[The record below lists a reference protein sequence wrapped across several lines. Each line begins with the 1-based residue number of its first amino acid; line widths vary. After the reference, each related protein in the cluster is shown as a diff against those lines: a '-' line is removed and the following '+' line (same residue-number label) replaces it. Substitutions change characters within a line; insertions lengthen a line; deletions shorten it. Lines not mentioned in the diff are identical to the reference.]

1 MMEPRESRARLV
13 EAMMRPEFYPD
24 RPATV
29 EMKQTHMS
37 WVFLAGDYVYKVKKP
52 VRFPFADAFTLG
64 ARYAFCREE
73 IRLNRR
79 LAPKVYLGVVPI
91 FDHGKHYALGSQS
104 DIYHSGV
111 VEYAVKMRRL
121 PEHRMLDHLVR
132 TGQSGETVA
141 EVTRKLV
148 DFHDAAS
155 STSSLCYGS
164 AAAVSSMVLGNL
176 EECQRFIG
184 YSLSQSEYD
193 SIYNYLRSF
202 LDSNRDLLNERA
214 RQGRVRE
221 GHGDLRCEHVC
232 MTEEVE
238 IFDCIEFDE
247 RLRYCDV
254 ASEIA
259 FLAMDLDSLG
269 VPQQADELIDLYAQL
284 SDDSE
289 LAALTNFYKCH
300 RACIRGKVGS
310 LKALEPEVPAQE
322 REQARARSRA
332 LFALASSY
340 AEQGRPCLLVVCGL
354 AASGKSTIAKMLTR
368 VTGFET
374 FNSDRIRKYLAG
386 IAETAHPKNEYAAG
400 IYSPEFDRLT
410 YETLNARA
418 RESLREG
425 RGAILD
431 ATFKSPGQRRAVL
444 ELGKEFRVPVL
455 FVECRTNNKEA
466 HQRLLRRTA
475 EGTAV
480 SDATVE
486 IYEHQKR
493 DFVSLTELPP
503 VNHQV
508 LVTTQDRSGTLSCL
522 RRALAQMWVQTSTR
536 TTQKR
541 T

>member
-1 MMEPRESRARLV
+1 MMEPRESRSRLV
-13 EAMMRPEFYPD
+13 EAMMRPEFYPE

-104 DIYHSGV
+104 DIDHSGV

-164 AAAVSSMVLGNL
+164 AAAVRSMVLGNL
-176 EECQRFIG
+176 EECRRFIG

-202 LDSNRDLLNERA
+202 LDSNRELLNERA

-232 MTEEVE
+232 MTAEVE

-269 VPQQADELIDLYAQL
+269 VPEQADELIDLYAQL
-284 SDDSE
+284 SGDCE

-332 LFALASSY
+332 LFALASTY
-340 AEQGRPCLLVVCGL
+340 ADQGRPCLLVVCGL
-354 AASGKSTIAKMLTR
+354 AASGKSTIAEMLR
-368 VTGFET
+368 RMTGFET
-374 FNSDRIRKYLAG
+374 FNSDRIRKCLAG
-386 IAETAHPKNEYAAG
+386 IAETSHPKHEYATG

-418 RESLREG
+418 RESLRDG

-455 FVECRTNNKEA
+455 FVECRINKNEA

-486 IYEHQKR
+486 IYEHQER
-493 DFVSLTELPP
+493 DFKSLTELPP

-522 RRALAQMWVQTSTR
+522 RRALAEMWGQTRTR
-536 TTQKR
+536 TTEKR